1 MRCSGLNGDRELELM
16 ACYEREGCP
25 VDHVMWSAGCLF
37 LLIIVVFWGFCVLQG
52 EWGVIKC
59 KSCCRVGI

>member
-1 MRCSGLNGDRELELM
+1 MRGSGLNGDRELELM

-37 LLIIVVFWGFCVLQG
+37 LLIFVVFWGFCVLQG
-52 EWGVIKC
+52 
-59 KSCCRVGI
+59 